1 MKEHFIN
8 CCKEAD
14 LIEMNGF
21 IIQYVES
28 CNSLSY
34 RVLGETTYISL
45 DEIEDSCFK
54 RDDEWLFIDRFNARY
69 KFKFYTQKAI

>member
-8 CCKEAD
+8 SCKASD
-14 LIEMNGF
+14 LIEMNGI
-21 IIQYVES
+21 IIQYLES

-45 DEIEDSCFK
+45 DDIEDKCFS
-54 RDDEWLFIDRFNARY
+54 RDDEWLIIDRFNARY
-69 KFKFYTQKAI
+69 KFKFYTEKAV

>member
-8 CCKEAD
+8 CCKDAD

-54 RDDEWLFIDRFNARY
+54 RDDEWLWIDRFNTRF
-69 KFKFYTQKAI
+69 KFKFYTQKAV